1 MSPLFGCLDILDL
14 FNIPKT
20 FFDWHTSA
28 RMAQDAHSAD
38 SQQSEAVARLE
49 EAARERWG
57 SAWYLET
64 REWTDGDVQRRVI
77 HRRGRVE
84 DGEQIEQDELMLD
97 GEDGVVARR
106 VRVPAQRGA
115 VVSENI

>member
-1 MSPLFGCLDILDL
+1 
-14 FNIPKT
+14 
-20 FFDWHTSA
+20 
-28 RMAQDAHSAD
+28 MAQDAHSAD

-84 DGEQIEQDELMLD
+84 DGEQIEQDKLMLD

-106 VRVPAQRGA
+106 VRVPAQRRA